1 MKTGGVRGDD
11 LTPEEALRQIGE
23 VDRRTRRPARVAGL
37 LYALLGLSTIGY
49 WPIMYLG
56 PTWSRAVAGVAWVAL
71 TVVFTWHLARMGIED
86 REVTW
91 ANRTTGPVTV
101 TYLVAFLA
109 VFVFGTFFRPDDP
122 DPGWSATLIALAA
135 CASVPPCYAAW
146 RVLRAER

>member
-1 MKTGGVRGDD
+1 MGDD

-23 VDRRTRRPARVAGL
+23 VDRRPRRPARVAGL
-37 LYALLGLSTIGY
+37 LYALLGLGTIAY

-56 PTWSRAVAGVAWVAL
+56 PGWSRATAGVAWIVL
-71 TVVFTWHLARMGIED
+71 TFVFAWHLGRMRVQD

-91 ANRTTGPVTV
+91 VNKFTGPVTV
-101 TYLVAFLA
+101 TYFVAFLA

-122 DPGWSATLIALAA
+122 DGGWIATLVTLAA
-135 CASVPPCYAAW
+135 CASIPPFYAAW